1 MAFPALNISVL
12 SLPLKAKRVLKR
24 AFIAGSA
31 AAYLGGM
38 GVLGLFAMAAKDLPD
53 PASLWE
59 RSRPVSIQIVDRNGR
74 EILVRGAAVE
84 QPVNLDVL
92 PFHVPMTVLA
102 TEDKRYYNH
111 IGVDPLGIA
120 RAMMVNIKACLL
132 YTSPSPR
139 DGLLS
144 RMPSSA

>member
-1 MAFPALNISVL
+1 ML

-102 TEDKRYYNH
+102 TEDKRYYNPVSYTH
-111 IGVDPLGIA
+111 LTLPTI
-120 RAMMVNIKACLL
+120 LL
-132 YTSPSPR
+132 V
-139 DGLLS
+139 
-144 RMPSSA
+144 